1 MIKGKS
7 KFDSE
12 TFYGDYGNWMGF
24 NKQKYTKEQ
33 AIAAW
38 KEEMTELDEVIPFVV
53 EDAFVRYRVGQN
65 EDHEPCVGWWLEW
78 RDYGNKSVPA
88 WSIRREYPWERAK

>member
-12 TFYGDYGNWMGF
+12 MFYGDYDNWMGF

-33 AIAAW
+33 AIESVSLN
-38 KEEMTELDEVIPFVV
+38 KRSGIIYLEGGEE
-53 EDAFVRYRVGQN
+53 R
-65 EDHEPCVGWWLEW
+65 
-78 RDYGNKSVPA
+78 
-88 WSIRREYPWERAK
+88 SI

>member
-1 MIKGKS
+1 MMIKGKS

-12 TFYGDYGNWMGF
+12 MFYGDYDNWMGF

-33 AIAAW
+33 AIEAW
-38 KEEMTELDEVIPFVV
+38 KEEMSELDEVIPFVV

-65 EDHEPCVGWWLEW
+65 EDHEPCAGWWLEW
-78 RDYGNKSVPA
+78 KDYGNKSVPA
-88 WSIRREYPWERAK
+88 WSIRQA

>member
-12 TFYGDYGNWMGF
+12 MFYGDYDNWMGF

-33 AIAAW
+33 AIEA
-38 KEEMTELDEVIPFVV
+38 
-53 EDAFVRYRVGQN
+53 
-65 EDHEPCVGWWLEW
+65 
-78 RDYGNKSVPA
+78 
-88 WSIRREYPWERAK
+88 